1 MSEPR
6 KTAADFDPQVMDLFD
21 AYVHGRIARRDFL
34 DRAARFAAASGTTA
48 AGLLAA
54 LSPDFARAEKVPA
67 DDARLVAQ
75 TLRYP
80 APDGNGDGQAYVVR
94 PKAAAGPLPAV
105 VVVHENRGLNPHI
118 RDVARRLALEGCVAV
133 APDALDPVG
142 GYPGDEDKARALWSK
157 LDDPLARE
165 DMFAAARWART
176 LPGTNGKLGAV
187 GFCWGGWVVNQM
199 ATRVPELNA
208 GAAFYG
214 PGAVSGVDKIR
225 AELLIVF
232 AEKDDFVNG
241 TWAAYEAA
249 LKAAGVK
256 HRADV
261 YPGTVHGFHN
271 DTTPRFNAAQAE
283 IAWKRTL
290 ELFRRTLKA

>member
-1 MSEPR
+1 MDGPR

-67 DDARLVAQ
+67 DDARLATQ
-75 TLRYP
+75 TLKYP
-80 APDGNGDGQAYVVR
+80 APEGNGDGQAYVVR
-94 PKAAAGPLPAV
+94 PKAATGSLPAV

-118 RDVARRLALEGCVAV
+118 RDVARRLALEGYVAV

-142 GYPGDEDKARALWSK
+142 GYPGDEDRARELWSK

-176 LPGTNGKLGAV
+176 LPGTNGRLGAV

-199 ATRVPELNA
+199 ATRVPELRA

-214 PGAVSGVDKIR
+214 PGAVSGLDKIR

-232 AEKDDFVNG
+232 AEKDEFVNR
-241 TWAAYEAA
+241 TWADYETG
-249 LKAAGVK
+249 LKKAGVTY
-256 HRADV
+256 RADV

-283 IAWKRTL
+283 VAWKRTL
-290 ELFRRTLKA
+290 ELFQRTLKA